1 MILVYAVNQ
10 ISINALS
17 SFRAFVTA
25 ESSYSKSQ
33 KDAAYFLNRYATTH
47 AITDYQSFIKAISI
61 PLANSEARLAL
72 QQTPPDIQ
80 LAKEYLIKAKIHP
93 NDAEGIINSFLRFSN
108 NSLLQLPIKI
118 WSAADVNVKKLKIT
132 GEELHHHVK
141 AGNINS
147 NIILPLVDRINV
159 LNSELSIQEDTF
171 SNALGKTSRNLHR
184 YVDIFEFSITIF
196 LVLLGVVLTRRI
208 IIQNVVANCK
218 LRENE
223 SRLNSVLTTAMD
235 AVVQIKS
242 DGTITGWSGQAENIF
257 GWTSVEAIN
266 QLLHDLIVPTQ
277 HIQAHLKGMR
287 HFMATGEG
295 PVINKRIE
303 ITAIRRDGLEFPIE
317 LTISQHQ
324 WGSEM
329 EFSAFI
335 RDITDRKKS
344 AEQLFNLAHYDVI
357 TNLPNRL
364 LFHNRLD
371 QEIKKSQR
379 TNSKLAVMLLD
390 LDHFKEV
397 NDTLGHDKGDT
408 LLKQVAKRLKICIR
422 DTDILARLGGDEFT
436 LIIPF
441 NDNLHIVDRV
451 AQKILTSLAQPF
463 QLEANPV
470 YISASMG
477 VTVFPQDGQS
487 IKELLKNADQAM
499 YAAKKSGRNRYNYFT
514 SSMQDHALARASL
527 ASDLRLA
534 LTGQQFV
541 LEYQPIIDLK
551 NSKIDK
557 AEALIRWIHPE
568 KGIISPLQF
577 IPIAEETG
585 LIVEIGEWV
594 FQEAA
599 RQVKKWRQS
608 YDPAF
613 QISINKSPVQFY
625 NRASMHRSWSDQMRE
640 VGLPSDSIVVEITEG
655 LLLDASVHVIEHL
668 AVLRSDGFK
677 IAIDDFGTGFSS
689 LSYLRKFEID
699 YLKIDQSFVSH
710 LKDNSSDLALC
721 EAIIVMAHKLGIKVI
736 AEGVETVEQYDLLS
750 AAGCDF
756 AQGYYFSKPVSPEE
770 FESLV
775 LLPNRDYSYF

>member
-1 MILVYAVNQ
+1 MYAVNQ

-33 KDAAYFLNRYATTH
+33 KDAAYFLSRYATTH

-61 PLANSEARLAL
+61 PLADAEARLAL
-72 QQTPPDIQ
+72 QQTPPDIP

-147 NIILPLVDRINV
+147 NIILSLVDRINV

-208 IIQNVVANCK
+208 IIHNVVANYK

-257 GWTSVEAIN
+257 GWSSSEAIG
-266 QLLHDLIVPTQ
+266 QLLHNLIVPTQ
-277 HIQAHLKGMR
+277 HVQAHLMGMR

-295 PVINKRIE
+295 PVMNKRIE
-303 ITAIRRDGLEFPIE
+303 ITAIRRDGFEFPIE
-317 LTISQHQ
+317 LTISLQK
-324 WGSEM
+324 WGNET

-335 RDITDRKKS
+335 RDITERKKS
-344 AEQLFNLAHYDVI
+344 AEQLFNLAHYDGV
-357 TNLPNRL
+357 TDLPNRL
-364 LFHNRLD
+364 LFHDRLD
-371 QEIKKSQR
+371 QEIKKTKR

-397 NDTLGHDKGDT
+397 NDTLGHDNGDA
-408 LLKQVAKRLKICIR
+408 LLKKVAQRLKTCIR
-422 DTDILARLGGDEFT
+422 DIDILARLGGDEFT
-436 LIIPF
+436 LILPF
-441 NDNLHIVDRV
+441 NDDLHIVESV
-451 AQKILTSLAQPF
+451 AQRILNSLAEPF
-463 QLEANPV
+463 NLEANPV
-470 YISASMG
+470 YISASIG
-477 VTVFPQDGQS
+477 VTVFPQDGQC
-487 IKELLKNADQAM
+487 IKVLLKNADQAM
-499 YAAKKSGRNRYNYFT
+499 YAAKNKGRNRYNYFI
-514 SSMQDHALARASL
+514 SSMQEHANARASL
-527 ASDLRLA
+527 AKDLRLA
-534 LTGQQFV
+534 VLKQQFV
-541 LEYQPIIDLK
+541 LVYQPIIDLK
-551 NSKIDK
+551 NSKIHK

-568 KGIISPLQF
+568 KGIISPLEF
-577 IPIAEETG
+577 IPIAEQTG

-594 FQEAA
+594 FQESA

-608 YDPAF
+608 YHPAF
-613 QISINKSPVQFY
+613 QISVNKSPVQFY
-625 NRASMHRSWSDQMRE
+625 DRASKHLSWGDQLME
-640 VGLPSDSIVVEITEG
+640 VGLPRDSIVVEITEG
-655 LLLDASVHVIEHL
+655 LLLEASDHVTKQL
-668 AVLRSDGFK
+668 ADLRSDGFK
-677 IAIDDFGTGFSS
+677 IAIDDFGTGYSS

-699 YLKIDQSFVSH
+699 YLKIDQSFVNQ
-710 LKDNSSDLALC
+710 LKVNSSDLALC

-736 AEGVETVEQYDLLS
+736 AEGVETVEQCDLLT

-756 AQGYYFSKPVSPEE
+756 AQGYYFSKPVLPEE

-775 LLPNRDYSYF
+775 LLPNRDYS